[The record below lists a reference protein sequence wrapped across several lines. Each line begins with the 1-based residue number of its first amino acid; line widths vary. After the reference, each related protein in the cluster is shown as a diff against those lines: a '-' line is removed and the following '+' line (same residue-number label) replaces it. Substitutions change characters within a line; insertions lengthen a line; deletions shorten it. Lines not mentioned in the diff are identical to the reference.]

1 MWQVTDPLSTIISL
15 QLTLVVLA
23 AASWGDSSQSQYHI
37 QTDEGPERYFRFQT
51 DNGQFRKEKRLQDGT
66 VIGTE
71 AWIDAAGFL
80 RQKDYIAD
88 KEGYRILKSKTIFV
102 GTGKG
107 IEVSKQYRN
116 YCYFSIIYLYS
127 KEAIKSTKSAPAQSG
142 ILVDGNAGGNSVA
155 GGYRK
160 HSYGYSSTTSTTT
173 PPPPP
178 LYEPPNLA
186 TADID
191 SGVGKL
197 NYLPPEQAAQLE
209 PQTQL
214 GFDHYPD
221 ELPRARDEL
230 LKGLAT
236 PHVEIQPNAEPLPE
250 INAINVYDEEA
261 DHGFAPGRFATVIG
275 TTQRPALYV
284 EPALSMLPPLRRRQ
298 RPRPHPVGIV
308 STTPAPIAATQA
320 SYGYSTPAPFAAP
333 PAAAGYHYAPSSGG
347 SNTNYD
353 YYAPNSSP
361 LEVNAL
367 DAPLLPPLPERAY
380 RRRLRPL
387 HSNSLEAAAPYDGVG
402 TTRNGFRYVLPKQYH
417 EEATVEGK
425 RAGSFGYVDPFGIR
439 RVVYYN
445 AAPGRGFVHRN
456 NNQFV
461 GANGA
466 PYDEPGP
473 AQLVN
478 GQ

>member
-1 MWQVTDPLSTIISL
+1 MYLESV
-15 QLTLVVLA
+15 QLFTLALVALA
-23 AASWGDSSQSQYHI
+23 AASWGDASQSQYHI

-88 KEGYRILKSKTIFV
+88 KQGYRILKSKTIFV
-102 GTGKG
+102 GQNRG
-107 IEVSKQYRN
+107 IE
-116 YCYFSIIYLYS
+116 
-127 KEAIKSTKSAPAQSG
+127 EAIKSTKAAPAQSG
-142 ILVDGNAGGNSVA
+142 VLVDGNVGGNSVA

-160 HSYGYSSTTSTTT
+160 HGYGYSSTTTTTT
-173 PPPPP
+173 PPPA
-178 LYEPPNLA
+178 LYSSPYLA
-186 TADID
+186 TANLD

-197 NYLPPEQAAQLE
+197 NYLPPEQAAKIE

-221 ELPRARDEL
+221 ELPRARDHL
-230 LKGLAT
+230 LGGNV
-236 PHVEIQPNAEPLPE
+236 HIQPNAEPIDE

-261 DHGFAPGRFATVIG
+261 NHGFAPGRFAAVIAS
-275 TTQRPALYV
+275 TTPRPAV
-284 EPALSMLPPLRRRQ
+284 SSPAFFAPELSMLPPLSAHRRRV
-298 RPRPHPVGIV
+298 RPRPTAVDIV
-308 STTPAPIAATQA
+308 STTPAPIAAHDQFA
-320 SYGYSTPAPFAAP
+320 YSTPAPFVVP
-333 PAAAGYHYAPSSGG
+333 PSVGDAGYHYAPTATPPRSSYGLYT
-347 SNTNYD
+347 SNL
-353 YYAPNSSP
+353 P
-361 LEVNAL
+361 LDVNAL
-367 DAPLLPPLPERAY
+367 DSPLLPPLPDRAY

-387 HSNSLEAAAPYDGVG
+387 HSNNLDASDYDGVSV
-402 TTRNGFRYVLPKQYH
+402 TRNGFRYVLPKQYH
-417 EEATVEGK
+417 EEAQVDGK
-425 RAGSFGYVDPFGIR
+425 RAGSYGYVDPFGIR

-456 NNQFV
+456 NNQYV

-466 PYDEPGP
+466 PYDDPGP

-478 GQ
+478 E

>member
-1 MWQVTDPLSTIISL
+1 MRLLPYAISQNTSGKWQLA
-15 QLTLVVLA
+15 LVALA
-23 AASWGDSSQSQYHI
+23 AASWGDASQSQYHI

-102 GTGKG
+102 GQGRG
-107 IEVSKQYRN
+107 IED
-116 YCYFSIIYLYS
+116 
-127 KEAIKSTKSAPAQSG
+127 AIKSTKSAPAQSG
-142 ILVDGNAGGNSVA
+142 ILVDGNVGGNSVA

-160 HSYGYSSTTSTTT
+160 HGYGYSSTTSTTT
-173 PPPPP
+173 PPPP

-186 TADID
+186 NANLG

-197 NYLPPEQAAQLE
+197 NYLPPEQAAKIQ

-221 ELPRARDEL
+221 ELPRARDQL
-230 LKGLAT
+230 LSGKV
-236 PHVEIQPNAEPLPE
+236 HIQPNAEAIDD

-261 DHGFAPGRFATVIG
+261 DHAFAPGRFASVIG
-275 TTQRPALYV
+275 STTPRPPVLLSA
-284 EPALSMLPPLRRRQ
+284 PALSMLPPLSTQRRRL
-298 RPRPHPVGIV
+298 RPRPTAIGIV
-308 STTPAPIAATQA
+308 PTTPAPIAAQDNF
-320 SYGYSTPAPFAAP
+320 GYSTPAPFAAP
-333 PAAAGYHYAPSSGG
+333 PSVSDASYHYAPTATPA
-347 SNTNYD
+347 SNGYG
-353 YYAPNSSP
+353 YYAPNLP
-361 LEVNAL
+361 LDVNAL
-367 DAPLLPPLPERAY
+367 DAALLPPLPNRAY

-387 HSNSLEAAAPYDGVG
+387 HSNNLDANDYDGVSV
-402 TTRNGFRYVLPKQYH
+402 TRNGFRYVLPKQYH
-417 EEATVEGK
+417 EEAQVDDK

-445 AAPGRGFVHRN
+445 ASPGRGFVHRN
-456 NNQFV
+456 NNQYV

-466 PYDEPGP
+466 PYDDPGP

-478 GQ
+478 E

>member
-1 MWQVTDPLSTIISL
+1 MSFAAA
-15 QLTLVVLA
+15 LVS
-23 AASWGDSSQSQYHI
+23 ASWGEAGQSQYHI

-88 KEGYRILKSKTIFV
+88 KEGYRILKSKTIYV
-102 GTGKG
+102 GTNRG
-107 IEVSKQYRN
+107 IED
-116 YCYFSIIYLYS
+116 
-127 KEAIKSTKSAPAQSG
+127 AIKSTKSAPAQSG
-142 ILVDGNAGGNSVA
+142 VLVDGNAGGNSVA

-160 HSYGYSSTTSTTT
+160 HSYVSSSTTAA
-173 PPPPP
+173 PPPA
-178 LYEPPNLA
+178 LYEPPKLG
-186 TADID
+186 TVDLG

-197 NYLPPEQAAQLE
+197 NYLPPEQAAKLE
-209 PQTQL
+209 PSNQL

-221 ELPRARDEL
+221 ELPRARQQL
-230 LKGLAT
+230 QRGQLT
-236 PHVEIQPNAEPLPE
+236 PLVHIQPNAEPIDDL
-250 INAINVYDEEA
+250 NAIYDAEA
-261 DHGFAPGRFATVIG
+261 DHAYGSFGSTTPSTPIYIAP
-275 TTQRPALYV
+275 
-284 EPALSMLPPLRRRQ
+284 ELSMLPPVPQRRRQ
-298 RPRPHPVGIV
+298 RPRPTAIGIIS
-308 STTPAPIAATQA
+308 STPSPIAAQQ
-320 SYGYSTPAPFAAP
+320 SFGYSTPAPFAAP
-333 PAAAGYHYAPSSGG
+333 GYATPLSGSSGSSG
-347 SNTNYD
+347 SGYD
-353 YYAPNSSP
+353 YYTPNSP

-367 DAPLLPPLPERAY
+367 DAALLPPLPARAY

-387 HSNSLEAAAPYDGVG
+387 HSNNLDATDYGG
-402 TTRNGFRYVLPKQYH
+402 NGYRYVLPKQYH
-417 EEATVEGK
+417 EEAQVGDK
-425 RAGSFGYVDPFGIR
+425 RAGSYGYVDPFGIR

-466 PYDEPGP
+466 PYDDPGP

-478 GQ
+478 E

>member
-1 MWQVTDPLSTIISL
+1 
-15 QLTLVVLA
+15 LA
-23 AASWGDSSQSQYHI
+23 LIALAGASWGEPSQSQYHI

-71 AWIDAAGFL
+71 AWIDAAGYL

-102 GTGKG
+102 GQTSS
-107 IEVSKQYRN
+107 IE
-116 YCYFSIIYLYS
+116 
-127 KEAIKSTKSAPAQSG
+127 EAIKSTKSAPAQSG
-142 ILVDGNAGGNSVA
+142 ILVDGNSGGNSVA

-160 HSYGYSSTTSTTT
+160 PSYAYSSTTTSTTT
-173 PPPPP
+173 TPAPA
-178 LYEPPNLA
+178 LYEPPSLA
-186 TADID
+186 QAELA

-197 NYLPPEQAAQLE
+197 NYLSPEQAAKLQ

-221 ELPRARDEL
+221 ELPRARDQL
-230 LKGLAT
+230 LHGS
-236 PHVEIQPNAEPLPE
+236 VQIQPNGEPHDQPQLLL
-250 INAINVYDEEA
+250 NAIQVYDEEA
-261 DHGFAPGRFATVIG
+261 DHAFAPGPFAAVIAS
-275 TTQRPALYV
+275 TTPRPPVYAAAPAPAPALST
-284 EPALSMLPPLRRRQ
+284 PALSMLPPLSSTSHRRRL
-298 RPRPHPVGIV
+298 RPRPTAIGIV
-308 STTPAPIAATQA
+308 NTTPAPIAPQEN
-320 SYGYSTPAPFAAP
+320 YGYSTPTPFAP
-333 PAAAGYHYAPSSGG
+333 PAAAGYHYAPAPAPAPAATPASSGY
-347 SNTNYD
+347 S
-353 YYAPNSSP
+353 YYTPNSP

-367 DAPLLPPLPERAY
+367 DAPLLPPLPDRAY

-387 HSNSLEAAAPYDGVG
+387 HGNQLDASDYDGVG
-402 TTRNGFRYVLPKQYH
+402 VTRNGFRYVLPKQYH
-417 EEATVEGK
+417 EEAQVEDK
-425 RAGSFGYVDPFGIR
+425 RAGSYGYVDPFGIR

-445 AAPGRGFVHRN
+445 ASPGRGFVHRN

-466 PYDEPGP
+466 PYDAPGP

-478 GQ
+478 E